1 MALQEKMESVV
12 EELKTNPVRYIK
24 SIGMDLVVV
33 LVAISYVLYKM
44 VTLKTTELN
53 PLILIAEAVM
63 SIICGVVIKQALG
76 ENGFSKG
83 YNSDFYKDEEGK
95 YNDACSVALP
105 YMDRVDNFYQ
115 CEEIDKKK
123 KYRLQHL
130 QGIRLKYDDWFDK
143 DGNFTRTKEDIKKL
157 DYTQRRVLKKCIHVK
172 IYVLNL
178 FGQYEV
184 NSDQDTRKEITDR
197 VQRGKNATKNTLS
210 ATIIAIIGVYF
221 VPVLNNW
228 SWASFF
234 SSTLQVAMW
243 VLFGVLQLYT
253 NYNFV
258 VQDKVS
264 VMRKKK
270 ENIERFITGCKN
282 NLYKVSPYDKVV
294 VIEPKAEIDQDI
306 IDKLMNQRIFPTPS
320 LEPKIEPLTKENENV

>member
-1 MALQEKMESVV
+1 MSLQEKYENVV
-12 EELKTNPVRYIK
+12 DELKSNPVRYIK
-24 SIGMDLVVV
+24 SFAMDIVVV
-33 LVAISYVLYKM
+33 IVAVAYVLYQM
-44 VTLKTTELN
+44 VRLETTNIN
-53 PLILIAEAVM
+53 PLILIAQALM
-63 SIICGVVIKQALG
+63 GIICGVVIKAALG

-83 YNSDFYKDEEGK
+83 YNSDFYRGEEEK
-95 YNDACSVALP
+95 YNNACNVALP

-115 CEEIDKKK
+115 YEEIDKKK

-130 QGIRLKYDDWFDK
+130 QSVRLKYEMWFNENGDYI
-143 DGNFTRTKEDIKKL
+143 GDIEKYKAL
-157 DYTQRRVLKKCIHVK
+157 DRKQKFVLNKCIKVK

-178 FGQYEV
+178 FGQYEIS
-184 NSDQDTRKEITDR
+184 SDQDTKKEITDR
-197 VQRGKNATKNTLS
+197 AQRGKNITKNTLS
-210 ATIIAIIGVYF
+210 ATLIAIIGVYF
-221 VPVLNNW
+221 VPVLNAW

-270 ENIERFITGCKN
+270 EDIKRFTSGCEKG
-282 NLYKVSPYDKVV
+282 LYLVSPYEKVV
-294 VIEPKAEIDQDI
+294 APIEPKAEIDQDFI
-306 IDKLMNQRIFPTPS
+306 EKLMSQPITQTPS
-320 LEPKIEPLTKENENV
+320 LEPKIEPIDNSQH

>member
-1 MALQEKMESVV
+1 MENKLQEVV
-12 EELKTNPVRYIK
+12 EEIKSNPIRYIK
-24 SIGMDLVVV
+24 TYAMDLVVV
-33 LVAISYVLYKM
+33 IVAIAYVLYQM
-44 VTLKTTELN
+44 VKLEQTELN
-53 PLILIAEAVM
+53 PLVLIAQAIM
-63 SIICGVVIKQALG
+63 GIICGVIIKQALG

-83 YNSDFYKDEEGK
+83 YNSDFYLGEEEK
-95 YNDACSVALP
+95 YNSVCNRALP

-115 CEEIDKKK
+115 YEEIEKKR

-130 QGIRLKYDDWFDK
+130 QGVRLKYDYWFDQ
-143 DGNFTRTKEDIKKL
+143 DGNFIKTKEDIKKL
-157 DYTQRRVLKKCIHVK
+157 DFTQRRVLKKCIKVK

-184 NSDQDTRKEITDR
+184 SSDQDTRKEVTDR
-197 VQRGKNATKNTLS
+197 AQRGKNMTKNTVG

-243 VLFGVLQLYT
+243 VLFGILQLYT
-253 NYNFV
+253 NYNFI

-270 ENIERFITGCKN
+270 EDITRFTKGCDDG
-282 NLYKVSPYDKVV
+282 LYLVSPYEKVV
-294 VIEPKAEIDQDI
+294 AIKPKAEIDQDLI
-306 IDKLMNQRIFPTPS
+306 EKLMKQPIMPTPIDNS
-320 LEPKIEPLTKENENV
+320 QQ

>member
-1 MALQEKMESVV
+1 MALQEKIENVY
-12 EELKTNPVRYIK
+12 EELKSNPVRYIK
-24 SIGMDLVVV
+24 SFAMDIVVV
-33 LVAISYVLYKM
+33 IVAVAYVLYQM
-44 VTLKTTELN
+44 VRLETTNIN
-53 PLILIAEAVM
+53 PLILIAQALM
-63 SIICGVVIKQALG
+63 GIICGVVIKAALG

-83 YNSDFYKDEEGK
+83 YNSDFYREEEEK
-95 YNDACSVALP
+95 YNSACNSALP

-115 CEEIDKKK
+115 SEEIDKKK
-123 KYRLQHL
+123 KYRMKHL
-130 QGIRLKYDDWFDK
+130 QGIRLKYDDWFDNE
-143 DGNFTRTKEDIKKL
+143 GNFIKAKEDIKKL
-157 DYTQRRVLKKCIHVK
+157 DFKQRYVLKKCINVK

-178 FGQYEV
+178 FGQYEI
-184 NSDQDTRKEITDR
+184 SSEQDTRKEITDR
-197 VQRGKNATKNTLS
+197 VQRGKNMTKNTIS
-210 ATIIAIIGVYF
+210 ATLIAIIGVYF

-270 ENIERFITGCKN
+270 EDIQRFNSGCKEG
-282 NLYKVSPYDKVV
+282 LYKVSPYDVRKKRE
-294 VIEPKAEIDQDI
+294 IKPLLNEPTDLQE
-306 IDKLMNQRIFPTPS
+306 
-320 LEPKIEPLTKENENV
+320 LTERVLQEQQESV

>member
-1 MALQEKMESVV
+1 MVLQEKFEDVV
-12 EELKTNPVRYIK
+12 EELKSNPVRYIK
-24 SIGMDLVVV
+24 SFAMDIVVV
-33 LVAISYVLYKM
+33 IVAIAYVLYQM
-44 VTLKTTELN
+44 VRLETTNIN
-53 PLILIAEAVM
+53 PLILIAQALM
-63 SIICGVVIKQALG
+63 GIICGVVIKAALG

-83 YNSDFYKDEEGK
+83 YNSDFYREEEDK
-95 YNDACSVALP
+95 YNNACNSALP

-130 QGIRLKYDDWFDK
+130 QGIRLKYEDWFDT

-157 DYTQRRVLKKCIHVK
+157 DFKQRVVLKKCINVK

-178 FGQYEV
+178 FGQYEI
-184 NSDQDTRKEITDR
+184 SSEQDTRKEITDR
-197 VQRGKNATKNTLS
+197 AQRGKNITKNTLS
-210 ATIIAIIGVYF
+210 ATLIAIIGVYF
-221 VPVLNNW
+221 VPVLNSW

-270 ENIERFITGCKN
+270 EDIKRFTSGCEKG
-282 NLYKVSPYDKVV
+282 LYHVSPYEKQVAP
-294 VIEPKAEIDQDI
+294 IEPKAEIDQDLVE
-306 IDKLMNQRIFPTPS
+306 KLMSQPIVPTPS
-320 LEPKIEPLTKENENV
+320 LEHKIEPIDNPQQ

>member
-1 MALQEKMESVV
+1 MAFQEKVETVV
-12 EELKTNPVRYIK
+12 EEIKTNPVRYIK

-33 LVAISYVLYKM
+33 LVAVSYVLYKM

-53 PLILIAEAVM
+53 PLVLIAEAFM
-63 SIICGVVIKQALG
+63 SIICGVVIKAALG

-83 YNSDFYKDEEGK
+83 YNSDFYKGEEDL
-95 YNDACSVALP
+95 YNDACNVALP

-130 QGIRLKYDDWFDK
+130 QSVRLKYEMWFD
-143 DGNFTRTKEDIKKL
+143 GNGDYIGDVEKYKAL
-157 DYTQRRVLKKCIHVK
+157 DRKQKFVLNKCIKVK

-178 FGQYEV
+178 FGQYEIS
-184 NSDQDTRKEITDR
+184 SDQDTRKEITDR
-197 VQRGKNATKNTLS
+197 AQRSKNITKNTLS
-210 ATIIAIIGVYF
+210 ATLIAIIGVYF
-221 VPVLNNW
+221 VPVLNAW

-270 ENIERFITGCKN
+270 EDIKRFTSGCKN
-282 NLYKVSPYDKVV
+282 GLYLVSPYEKVV
-294 VIEPKAEIDQDI
+294 APIEPKANIDQD
-306 IDKLMNQRIFPTPS
+306 LM
-320 LEPKIEPLTKENENV
+320 KD